1 MRWIFLAPL
10 ALFAVV
16 AGYFAVGLTR
26 DPATL
31 PSALIDKPAPTFDLP
46 PLLESKPGLATG
58 DLKGAPSVVNV
69 WASWC
74 VPCRAE
80 HPTLTRLARDVPV
93 YGLNYKDRAEDARRF
108 LAELGDP
115 YRRIGVDPSGRTA
128 IDWGVY
134 GVPETYVI
142 DGDGRIRHRHV
153 GPLTDKVVAETI
165 RPLLKSL
172 AR

>member
-1 MRWIFLAPL
+1 MRWLFLVPL
-10 ALFAVV
+10 AVFLVV

-26 DPATL
+26 DPSVL
-31 PSALIDKPAPTFDLP
+31 PTALLDKPAPQFDAP
-46 PLLESKPGLATG
+46 PLSPAKPGLATR
-58 DLKGAPSVVNV
+58 DLKGEPVLVNV

-80 HPTLTRLARDVPV
+80 HPVLTRLARDVPV
-93 YGLNYKDRAEDARRF
+93 LGLNYKDKPEDARRF

-115 YRRIGVDPSGRTA
+115 YRRIGTDANGRIA

-134 GVPETYVI
+134 GVPETFVV
-142 DGDGRIRHRHV
+142 DGEGHIRHRHV
-153 GPLTDKVVAETI
+153 GPLTDEIVAKTI

-172 AR
+172 AK